1 MIMQEK
7 TVTSHNDH
15 NEPNTEGSPLP
26 ATQGFHVKLTVI
38 NSNIQSGVAEKEDP
52 DHQDY
57 IIWPNFNV
65 YCEITLRWSEVM
77 VELNAISIKLQDFS
91 APAFL

>member
-1 MIMQEK
+1 MMLICVHRINNNKERKKNVTIFMIMQEK

-57 IIWPNFNV
+57 IIWPNLNV
-65 YCEITLRWSEVM
+65 Y
-77 VELNAISIKLQDFS
+77 AKL
-91 APAFL
+91 L

>member
-38 NSNIQSGVAEKEDP
+38 NSNIQGGVAEKEYP
-52 DHQDY
+52 DHQVY
-57 IIWPNFNV
+57 IIWPNLMSV
-65 YCEITLRWSEVM
+65 VKLLEIMNLMLHS
-77 VELNAISIKLQDFS
+77 LS
-91 APAFL
+91 